1 MERALL
7 VLQETSSKLYYIPTG
22 GIIEARIL
30 VEISTPSQILTK
42 ICSFISISWIV
53 LKKRRNVV
61 WFFLKFLLCFCVCV
75 CVLIKDNPAP
85 RPDKYNQ

>member
-7 VLQETSSKLYYIPTG
+7 VLQETSSKLDYIPTG

-42 ICSFISISWIV
+42 IFSFISISWIV

-61 WFFLKFLLCFCVCV
+61 CFFFNFCCVFVCV